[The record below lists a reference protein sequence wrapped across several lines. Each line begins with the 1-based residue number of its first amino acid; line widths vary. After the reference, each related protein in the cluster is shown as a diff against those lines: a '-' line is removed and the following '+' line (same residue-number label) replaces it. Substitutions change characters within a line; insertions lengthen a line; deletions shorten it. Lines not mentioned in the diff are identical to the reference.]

1 MHAFYKAKR
10 QLIHD
15 ALHITKHVN
24 ETVDT
29 SMHVTHQN
37 TSFRQLL
44 CLCISCIRHIKETV
58 DIYAHR
64 SQNTSVAQLIQ
75 SCMSYTRQINDAV
88 DISMHLY
95 TKARFQED
103 AYLLSYHT
111 IITAPKYSP
120 KRKI

>member
-1 MHAFYKAKR
+1 MYAFHKTKR

-15 ALHITKHVN
+15 ALHISKHLN

-29 SMHVTHQN
+29 SMHVKHQN
-37 TSFRQLL
+37 TLFIHLL
-44 CLCISCIRHIKETV
+44 YLCISCIRHIKETV

-75 SCMSYTRQINDAV
+75 SCMSYTRQINDTIDV
-88 DISMHLY
+88 SMHLC
-95 TKARFQED
+95 TKARFQENV
-103 AYLLSYHT
+103 YLLSNHK

-120 KRKI
+120 ERKI